1 MSQSPSIQWFPGHMA
16 KTRRLIKECLPLVDA
31 VVEVRDSRI
40 VLSSKNPEIDKLL
53 ANKKRILVLNKS
65 DCSDTETTK
74 KWCDYYKAQGI
85 EVVITDSRSG
95 KGINQVAPAVRRA
108 LKETLE
114 KWQAKG
120 MKTKALK
127 VMVVGIPNVGKSSFI
142 NRIAG
147 GKRAKVEDRPGVTR
161 GKQWLTADKFELLD
175 MPGVLWE
182 KFSDMNCAY
191 NLAYTGAIKDDVFDI
206 EEVAVSLLNEL
217 SDTSP
222 DAVRSRLGLGPEE
235 AHTGYELLEIIAG
248 QRGFLLKGGV
258 PDTEKAA
265 KAALTDLRGAGK
277 DVNTLADQLLDQKTR
292 WLKLHIHQRI
302 AFNCVQL

>member
-1 MSQSPSIQWFPGHMA
+1 MSENRSKINWYPGHMA
-16 KTRRLIKECLPLVDA
+16 KTMRLISAEIKNVEAVAEIIDARIPFSSQNPNLRKICGRKPRLFILNKADLADEKMNGEWVDLFDSHGYGA
-31 VVEVRDSRI
+31 VTLNGKDSSERKRLI
-40 VLSSKNPEIDKLL
+40 SSLDRFISEHV
-53 ANKKRILVLNKS
+53 KKR
-65 DCSDTETTK
+65 T
-74 KWCDYYKAQGI
+74 A
-85 EVVITDSRSG
+85 G
-95 KGINQVAPAVRRA
+95 KPRI
-108 LKETLE
+108 
-114 KWQAKG
+114 
-120 MKTKALK
+120 MF
-127 VMVVGIPNVGKSSFI
+127 VGVPNVGKSTVI
-142 NRIAG
+142 NMIMG
-147 GKRAKVEDRPGVTR
+147 QNIAKVEDRPGVTR

-265 KAALTDLRGAGK
+265 KAALTDLRGGK
-277 DVNTLADQLLDQKTR
+277 FGRITLEAPR
-292 WLKLHIHQRI
+292 W
-302 AFNCVQL
+302 